1 MQLNI
6 RDLLASLLHS
16 EWRDAREAAKALSV
30 PEISLRRIIEGRE
43 PMSAE
48 VAVKLEIAGFMTA
61 ESWLTTQLHEQI
73 AKARE
78 ELNS

>member
-6 RDLLASLLHS
+6 RDLLASLLRS
-16 EWRDAREAAKALSV
+16 EWRDAREAAKALSI
-30 PEISLRRIIEGRE
+30 PEISLMRIIEGRE
-43 PMSAE
+43 SISAE
-48 VAVKLEIAGFMTA
+48 VAVKLEIAGYMTA
-61 ESWLTTQLHEQI
+61 ESWLTVQLHEQV